1 MKNMYA
7 IKCLYQI
14 NVYNENEDKPVNS
27 IPGWEER
34 IIIIKAYSMDDADS
48 KSEKYAK
55 DYEQE
60 YYNTENQIVKLRL
73 YTILDIFAIFDTTSR
88 DNIEVYSN
96 FFDATI
102 EEVEKM
108 LDVEYPLD

>member
-14 NVYNENEDKPVNS
+14 NIYNENEDKPINS
-27 IPGWEER
+27 ISRWEER
-34 IIIIKAYSMDDADS
+34 IILIKASSMDDADS

-55 DYEQE
+55 DYEME
-60 YYNTENQIVKLRL
+60 YYNVENQIVKLRL
-73 YTILDIFAIFDTTSR
+73 YAILDIFATFDTTSR
-88 DNIEVYSN
+88 NNIEVYAN
-96 FFDATI
+96 HFDATV

-108 LDVEYPLD
+108 LDVEYPFD

>member
-14 NVYNENEDKPVNS
+14 NIYNENEDKPINS
-27 IPGWEER
+27 IPRWEER
-34 IIIIKAYSMDDADS
+34 IILIKASSMDDADS

-55 DYEQE
+55 DYETE
-60 YYNTENQIVKLRL
+60 YYNVENQIVKLRL
-73 YTILDIFAIFDTTSR
+73 YTILDIFATFDTTSR
-88 DNIEVYSN
+88 NNIEVYAN
-96 FFDATI
+96 HFDATV

-108 LDVEYPLD
+108 LDVEYPFD